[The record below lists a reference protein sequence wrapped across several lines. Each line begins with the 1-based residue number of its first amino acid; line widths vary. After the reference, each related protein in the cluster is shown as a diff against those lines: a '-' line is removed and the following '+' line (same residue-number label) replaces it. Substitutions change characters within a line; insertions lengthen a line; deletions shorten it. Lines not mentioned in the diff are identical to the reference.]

1 MHEHEHNIFENIRRV
16 KAPET
21 FEQDV
26 LQLLY
31 ERKAKQ
37 GRRRTLRLSLAWA
50 FSAAVAV
57 FVIVNFVIIPQ
68 RGPSEYADLEG
79 EIPAYLERRMSPR
92 SMETVPI
99 IERVDY
105 SGEMRSSRQEPPTIY
120 LLEQCSDKTSRTIK
134 Y

>member
-1 MHEHEHNIFENIRRV
+1 MHEYSIFDNIQRV
-16 KAPET
+16 KAPEN

-31 ERKAKQ
+31 ERKTKRGR
-37 GRRRTLRLSLAWA
+37 GRRLRLSLVWA

-57 FVIVNFVIIPQ
+57 FVVVNFVIVPQ
-68 RGPSEYADLEG
+68 RGPSEFADLEG
-79 EIPAYLERRMSPR
+79 EIPAYFERRVSPR
-92 SMETVPI
+92 SMETIPI

-105 SGEMRSSRQEPPTIY
+105 SGEMRSIRQEPPTIY
-120 LLEQCSDKTSRTIK
+120 LLEQCSDKTNRTIK

>member
-1 MHEHEHNIFENIRRV
+1 MHEYNIFENIQRV
-16 KAPET
+16 KAPEN

-31 ERKAKQ
+31 ERKSKQ
-37 GRRRTLRLSLAWA
+37 RRGRTLRLSLAWG
-50 FSAAVAV
+50 FSAAVAI
-57 FVIVNFVIIPQ
+57 FAVINFVIIPQ
-68 RGPSEYADLEG
+68 RGPSEFADLEG
-79 EIPAYLERRMSPR
+79 EIPAYFERRMPSR
-92 SMETVPI
+92 SMETIPI

-120 LLEQCSDKTSRTIK
+120 ILEQCSDKTNRTIK

>member
-1 MHEHEHNIFENIRRV
+1 MHEYNIFENIQRV
-16 KAPET
+16 KAPES

-31 ERKAKQ
+31 ERKTKQ
-37 GRRRTLRLSLAWA
+37 GRGRTLRLSLAWA
-50 FSAAVAV
+50 FSAAVAI
-57 FVIVNFVIIPQ
+57 FLIINFVIIPQ
-68 RGPSEYADLEG
+68 RGPSEFADLEG
-79 EIPAYLERRMSPR
+79 EIPAYFERRMPPR
-92 SMETVPI
+92 SMETIPI

-105 SGEMRSSRQEPPTIY
+105 LGEMRSSRQEPPTIY

>member
-1 MHEHEHNIFENIRRV
+1 V